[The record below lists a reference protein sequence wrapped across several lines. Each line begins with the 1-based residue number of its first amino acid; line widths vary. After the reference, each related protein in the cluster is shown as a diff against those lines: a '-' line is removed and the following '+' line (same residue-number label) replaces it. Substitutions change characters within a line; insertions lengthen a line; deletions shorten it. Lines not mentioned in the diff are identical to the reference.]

1 MLQLALELQFYV
13 TVIFLKDKIQNYLNL
28 MIKAVT
34 LQMRTLGERQNVIN
48 TKEINI
54 YNENIIYF
62 GKNSVLKYKLCQN
75 NWKQRYQMTIIY

>member
-34 LQMRTLGERQNVIN
+34 LQMRTLRERQKVIN
-48 TKEINI
+48 TKEINP
-54 YNENIIYF
+54 YNENIIHF
-62 GKNSVLKYKLCQN
+62 GKNSVLKY
-75 NWKQRYQMTIIY
+75 